1 MEFLPLLCLSGDELQ
16 PALLAAGCEAGGP
29 EARSLARRCHRNE
42 SFLSVFPLE
51 RDLRGE
57 YNWWLERSVKDRCV
71 WAVLLWSR
79 GLDLIIP
86 CGYPFQL
93 RILPDSTIVVAVWR
107 ST

>member
-1 MEFLPLLCLSGDELQ
+1 MEFLALLCLSGDELQ

-71 WAVLLWSR
+71 WAVL
-79 GLDLIIP
+79 
-86 CGYPFQL
+86 CGAG
-93 RILPDSTIVVAVWR
+93 DWT
-107 ST
+107 